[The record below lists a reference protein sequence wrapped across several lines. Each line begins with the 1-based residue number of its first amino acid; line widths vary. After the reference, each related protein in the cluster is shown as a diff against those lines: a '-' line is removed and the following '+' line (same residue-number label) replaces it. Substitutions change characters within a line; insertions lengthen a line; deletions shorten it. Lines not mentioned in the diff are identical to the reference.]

1 MSKSGALPRLL
12 AKRIMTRNLILLLA
26 LSLAPAFGTPLTL
39 TSQELYVYV
48 EAEPATYLSNAS
60 PEFFTSLNG
69 DNLGSYGWQI
79 VNSGVNPWTAVTL
92 LFFLDAEW
100 DLTENLVTNEYAEFC
115 GLSVPDGAPPG
126 TITPGSWEADEPGY
140 VFGDIYANV
149 SFNGFL
155 DNSNAVP
162 SSAPDDVS
170 IAFGWTILN
179 VAPGETLT
187 LTVLHLTSATTG
199 IGHFD
204 PDSLAGFYVNG
215 YLERTVAPID
225 PDPDPDPDPAVV
237 PEPSAAWMLAAGTA
251 ALAAIRRSKCRS

>member
-1 MSKSGALPRLL
+1 VSKSGAVLRLV
-12 AKRIMTRNLILLLA
+12 AKPMMTRNLILLAA
-26 LSLAPAFGTPLTL
+26 LSFAPAFGTPLTL

-48 EAEPATYLSNAS
+48 EADPALYLSNAS
-60 PEFFTSLNG
+60 PEFFTTLNA

-100 DLTENLVTNEYAEFC
+100 DLTENLVTNEYAEFF

-126 TITPGSWEADEPGY
+126 AIAPGSWEADEPGY

-170 IAFGWTILN
+170 IAFGWTALN

-187 LTVLHLTSATTG
+187 LTMQHLTSATTG

-215 YLERTVAPID
+215 YLERSGAPAD
-225 PDPDPDPDPAVV
+225 PDPDPDPTAV
-237 PEPSAAWMLAAGTA
+237 PEPSTAWMLAAGVALSA
-251 ALAAIRRSKCRS
+251 ATCRNKFRS